1 MPFIIGL
8 VVRGATA
15 FLTRLLVTLASEQM
29 IAWAFF
35 KVAESVV
42 KSTKTARTTKPLKY
56 SGNPRKTAIRHQ
68 WDGWPLVMKMGMEQK
83 ETGKWRNSG

>member
-1 MPFIIGL
+1 MPFVIGL
-8 VVRGATA
+8 VVKGLTA

-42 KSTKTARTTKPLKY
+42 KSTKTTKDDEWLEKVREVY
-56 SGNPRKTAIRHQ
+56 QSK
-68 WDGWPLVMKMGMEQK
+68 
-83 ETGKWRNSG
+83 

>member
-1 MPFIIGL
+1 MPFIVGL
-8 VVRGATA
+8 VVRGLTA

-42 KSTKTARTTKPLKY
+42 KSTKTAKDDEWLEKVREVYQSK
-56 SGNPRKTAIRHQ
+56 
-68 WDGWPLVMKMGMEQK
+68 
-83 ETGKWRNSG
+83 

>member
-1 MPFIIGL
+1 MPFVIGL
-8 VVRGATA
+8 VVRGLTA

-42 KSTKTARTTKPLKY
+42 NSTKTAKDDEWLEKVREVYQSK
-56 SGNPRKTAIRHQ
+56 
-68 WDGWPLVMKMGMEQK
+68 
-83 ETGKWRNSG
+83 

>member
-1 MPFIIGL
+1 MGFVIGL
-8 VVRGATA
+8 VVKGLTA

-42 KSTKTARTTKPLKY
+42 KSTRTTKDDEWLEKVREVY
-56 SGNPRKTAIRHQ
+56 QSK
-68 WDGWPLVMKMGMEQK
+68 
-83 ETGKWRNSG
+83 

>member
-1 MPFIIGL
+1 MPLITGL

-42 KSTKTARTTKPLKY
+42 KSTKTNKDDEWLEKVREVYQSK
-56 SGNPRKTAIRHQ
+56 
-68 WDGWPLVMKMGMEQK
+68 
-83 ETGKWRNSG
+83 

>member
-1 MPFIIGL
+1 MGFVIGL
-8 VVRGATA
+8 LVKGLTA

-42 KSTKTARTTKPLKY
+42 KSTKTTKDDEWLEKVREVY
-56 SGNPRKTAIRHQ
+56 QSK
-68 WDGWPLVMKMGMEQK
+68 
-83 ETGKWRNSG
+83 

>member
-1 MPFIIGL
+1 MGFVVGL
-8 VVRGATA
+8 VVKGLTA

-42 KSTKTARTTKPLKY
+42 KSTRTAKDDEWLEKVREVYQSK
-56 SGNPRKTAIRHQ
+56 
-68 WDGWPLVMKMGMEQK
+68 
-83 ETGKWRNSG
+83 

>member
-1 MPFIIGL
+1 MSFVIGL
-8 VVRGATA
+8 VVRGATT

-42 KSTKTARTTKPLKY
+42 KSTKTAKDDEWLEKVREVYQSK
-56 SGNPRKTAIRHQ
+56 
-68 WDGWPLVMKMGMEQK
+68 
-83 ETGKWRNSG
+83 

>member
-1 MPFIIGL
+1 MGFVVGL
-8 VVRGATA
+8 VVKGLTA

-42 KSTKTARTTKPLKY
+42 KSTKTAKDDEWLEKVREVYQSK
-56 SGNPRKTAIRHQ
+56 
-68 WDGWPLVMKMGMEQK
+68 
-83 ETGKWRNSG
+83 

>member
-1 MPFIIGL
+1 MSFVIGL
-8 VVRGATA
+8 VVKGLTA

-42 KSTKTARTTKPLKY
+42 KSTKTTKDD
-56 SGNPRKTAIRHQ
+56 Q
-68 WDGWPLVMKMGMEQK
+68 WLEKVREVYQSK
-83 ETGKWRNSG
+83 

>member
-8 VVRGATA
+8 VVKGLTA

-35 KVAESVV
+35 RVAESVE
-42 KSTKTARTTKPLKY
+42 KSTKTDKDDEWLEKVREVYQSK
-56 SGNPRKTAIRHQ
+56 
-68 WDGWPLVMKMGMEQK
+68 
-83 ETGKWRNSG
+83 

>member
-1 MPFIIGL
+1 MPFVTGL

-42 KSTKTARTTKPLKY
+42 KSTKTAKDDEWLEKVREVYQNK
-56 SGNPRKTAIRHQ
+56 
-68 WDGWPLVMKMGMEQK
+68 
-83 ETGKWRNSG
+83 

>member
-1 MPFIIGL
+1 MPFVIGL
-8 VVRGATA
+8 VVKGLTA

-42 KSTKTARTTKPLKY
+42 KSTKTAKDDEWLEKVREVYQSK
-56 SGNPRKTAIRHQ
+56 
-68 WDGWPLVMKMGMEQK
+68 
-83 ETGKWRNSG
+83 

>member
-1 MPFIIGL
+1 MSFVIGL
-8 VVRGATA
+8 IVKGLTA

-42 KSTKTARTTKPLKY
+42 KSTKTAKDDEWLEKVRDVYQSK
-56 SGNPRKTAIRHQ
+56 
-68 WDGWPLVMKMGMEQK
+68 
-83 ETGKWRNSG
+83 

>member
-1 MPFIIGL
+1 MPLVIGL

-42 KSTKTARTTKPLKY
+42 KSTKTTKDDEWLEKVREVY
-56 SGNPRKTAIRHQ
+56 QSK
-68 WDGWPLVMKMGMEQK
+68 
-83 ETGKWRNSG
+83 